1 LVCQVGELSEP
12 SLVFTSLKRTRHST
26 SEIQRETSYNMEAA
40 KGIDLIPAIRGA
52 NSYLIHSQDEAM
64 IVDTG
69 MPGNETRILDY
80 AKSLGIEPSSIST
93 IILTHPDIDH
103 AGSVAK
109 QKAQTNAKVAIHE
122 ADAPR
127 LSGEKKLKE
136 VKGALGL
143 VLKVMGV
150 FIRFN
155 PVTPDVLLK
164 DSDKIDGVTIIHTPG
179 HTEGSVSVYIPGEA
193 LLVGDALR
201 TTRFESL
208 RLPAMTLDMERA
220 KESIKRISELT
231 YTCLLPGHGPP
242 IKHDASTKVKQFVDN
257 QFHEL

>member
-1 LVCQVGELSEP
+1 
-12 SLVFTSLKRTRHST
+12 
-26 SEIQRETSYNMEAA
+26 MEVA
-40 KGIDLIPAIRGA
+40 KGIDLIPGVRGA
-52 NSYLIHSQDEAM
+52 NSYLIHSQNGAI

-69 MPGNETRILDY
+69 MPGNEARILDY
-80 AKSLGIEPSSIST
+80 AKGLGVEPSSIST
-93 IILTHPDIDH
+93 IILTHPDMDH

-109 QKAQTNAKVAIHE
+109 LKELTNAKVAIHE

-143 VLKVMGV
+143 VFKVMGV
-150 FIRFN
+150 FMKFN

-201 TTRFESL
+201 TTKSESL
-208 RLPAMTLDMERA
+208 RLPRMTLDMERA
-220 KESIKRISELT
+220 KESIRKISELT

-242 IKHDASTKVKQFVDN
+242 VKPDASTKVKQFVDD
-257 QFHEL
+257 QFHEP

>member
-1 LVCQVGELSEP
+1 
-12 SLVFTSLKRTRHST
+12 
-26 SEIQRETSYNMEAA
+26 MEVA
-40 KGIDLIPAIRGA
+40 KGIDLIPGVRGA
-52 NSYLIHSQDEAM
+52 NSYLIHSQNGAI

-69 MPGNETRILDY
+69 MPRNEARILDY
-80 AKSLGIEPSSIST
+80 AKGLGVEPSSIST
-93 IILTHPDIDH
+93 IILTHPDPDH

-109 QKAQTNAKVAIHE
+109 LKELTNAKVAIHE

-143 VLKVMGV
+143 VFKVMGV
-150 FIRFN
+150 FMKFN

-201 TTRFESL
+201 TTKSGSL
-208 RLPAMTLDMERA
+208 RLPRMTLDKERA
-220 KESIKRISELT
+220 KESIRKISELT

-242 IKHDASTKVKQFVDN
+242 IKHDASTKVKQFVDD
-257 QFHEL
+257 QFHEP

>member
-1 LVCQVGELSEP
+1 
-12 SLVFTSLKRTRHST
+12 
-26 SEIQRETSYNMEAA
+26 MEVA
-40 KGIDLIPAIRGA
+40 KGVDLIPGVRGA
-52 NSYLIHSQDEAM
+52 NSYLIHSQDEAI

-69 MPGNETRILDY
+69 MPGNEARILDY
-80 AKSLGIEPSSIST
+80 VKHLGVEPSSIST

-109 QKAQTNAKVAIHE
+109 LKELTNAKVAIHE
-122 ADAPR
+122 ADAPV

-143 VLKVMGV
+143 VFKVMGV
-150 FIRFN
+150 FIRFS

-179 HTEGSVSVYIPGEA
+179 HTDGSVSVYIPGEA

-201 TTRFESL
+201 TTENGSL
-208 RLPAMTLDMERA
+208 KLPPMTLDLERA
-220 KESIKRISELT
+220 KESIRKISGLS
-231 YTCLLPGHGPP
+231 YACLLPGHGPP
-242 IKHDASTKVKQFVDN
+242 LKPDASTKVKQFVDDR
-257 QFHEL
+257 FHEP